1 MHICWCYTG
10 IWLSFSDSSHSESD
24 MKNAKTIAD
33 NTEDDDNDDD
43 DDDLQVDDEEDENED
58 YIKEFENGETGYLC
72 FVSCEYNV
80 SVI

>member
-1 MHICWCYTG
+1 MRICWCYTG

-33 NTEDDDNDDD
+33 NTEDDDD